1 MERLYETSENVP
13 SRTMGYGVP
22 GTRAG
27 EKLPIGSGGSTLS
40 KRVVLFHAAHERR
53 KTPHSSLLEREL
65 LLAKLN

>member
-1 MERLYETSENVP
+1 MERLYETSENAP

-40 KRVVLFHAAHERR
+40 KRVVFHAAHERR